1 MIKKKIIKYSEL
13 LKFVSAIF
21 NKVGLDK
28 FSNDC
33 VTKGLCEA
41 SLRGVD
47 SHGIRLLD
55 HYVSS
60 AINGRKNPKPN
71 FKFKKKYPALGILD
85 ANNAFGHAAG
95 LKAIKHCMKMS
106 NKYGVGIVAVKNSS
120 HPGALAS
127 IVLEAAKKNYIC
139 WGFTHADSLLL
150 SSNGKRAYFGTN
162 PICFAAPRKNEEPF
176 CLDMATSKISWNKLL
191 SFKDN
196 KLNLDNELA
205 ADQYGN
211 STILTSKAKT
221 LIPIGDYK
229 GYGLASMIEV
239 LCGIFTGMDFGRSI
253 KSMYKTSIKQ
263 KRKLGQFYIV
273 MKADGVLSTKFFLE
287 RMFHFSK
294 QVRKEPAKKNK
305 KVLLPNDPEILVS
318 KLRMK
323 KGIPL
328 DNKVINDFK
337 KLSEEYSIQLNF
349 IK

>member
-1 MIKKKIIKYSEL
+1 MTKKFIKYSEL
-13 LKFVSAIF
+13 LKFVSAILT
-21 NKVGLDK
+21 KVGLDR

-33 VTKGLCEA
+33 VAKGLCEA

-55 HYVSS
+55 HYVNS
-60 AINGRKNPKPN
+60 AIYGRKNPRPK

-95 LKAIKHCMKMS
+95 IKAIKYCIKMA

-127 IVLEAAKKNYIC
+127 IVLEAARKNYIC

-150 SSNGKRAYFGTN
+150 SHGGKRAFFGTN

-196 KLNLDNELA
+196 KLNLKNDLA

-211 STILTSKAKT
+211 STILTTKAKT
-221 LIPIGDYK
+221 LMPVGDYK
-229 GYGLASMIEV
+229 GYGLASMIEI
-239 LCGIFTGMDFGRSI
+239 LCGVFTGMNFGRSI
-253 KSMYKTSIKQ
+253 KAMYTTSIRE

-273 MKADGVLSTKFFLE
+273 MKADGVLSTNFFLK
-287 RMFHFSK
+287 RMFNFSK
-294 QVRKEPAKKNK
+294 EVRNEPAKKNK
-305 KVLLPNDPEILVS
+305 KVLLPNDPEISTS
-318 KLRMK
+318 KLRK
-323 KGIPL
+323 RKGIPL
-328 DNKVINDFK
+328 DKKVFKDFK
-337 KLSEEYSIQLNF
+337 NLSEKYSIKLNF